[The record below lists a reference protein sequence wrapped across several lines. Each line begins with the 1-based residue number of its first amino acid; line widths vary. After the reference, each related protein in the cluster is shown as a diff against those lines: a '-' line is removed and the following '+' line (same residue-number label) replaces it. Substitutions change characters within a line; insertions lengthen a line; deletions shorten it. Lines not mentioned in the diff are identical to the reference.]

1 MKRKSN
7 TDKLYAKLLIFAEE
21 LHMGNKRRIRNGRYF
36 ICKIRKCH
44 LSPSFYL

>member
-21 LHMGNKRRIRNGRYF
+21 LHMGNKRRIRNGF
-36 ICKIRKCH
+36 ILRCCRCCS
-44 LSPSFYL
+44 L